1 MKASSDVRP
10 PSAQDTAA
18 CLAVYRAYVQNTAIS
33 WEGMARPVWAAI
45 ELYGQPS
52 KRLAAF
58 QWATETG
65 SRHPPS
71 PRRRRTRLYTRLLRR
86 LTERGHPSIHRG
98 YPRRDLPGTVGQ
110 DDRLAR
116 PCPPPQLTCKPLR
129 IRKDVRPAE
138 RGRTKVGLW
147 TSLSIKNT
155 L

>member
-1 MKASSDVRP
+1 MACVRLQHRMLLRAWRFTAP
-10 PSAQDTAA
+10 TSRTQPSVGKEW
-18 CLAVYRAYVQNTAIS
+18 LV
-33 WEGMARPVWAAI
+33 
-45 ELYGQPS
+45 LYGQPS

-86 LTERGHPSIHRG
+86 LTEHGHPSIHRG

-116 PCPPPQLTCKPLR
+116 PCPPPQLTCKPLK

-138 RGRTKVGLW
+138 QGRVKVEPGRRCPVRTRFDRPENNL
-147 TSLSIKNT
+147 TPR
-155 L
+155 